1 MITLIVGREQRLFAA
16 HEDILCLSPFFQSA
30 CHGQFSGA
38 ESKRIALPDEDP
50 IIFSSILEYL
60 YKGDYSPRLLHDK
73 RHNSWALEKLESD
86 GRGQL
91 ESTVYDDSMDG
102 QVLKDTVIYCAAEKY
117 GLEELKK
124 MALRKQGLRKLDP
137 LHFAHPST
145 SSNQSHLILYFDF
158 QIYHESI
165 PPLLLQSNNHH
176 RVRHTVLHDPNF
188 GQICIRQNS
197 GH

>member
-1 MITLIVGREQRLFAA
+1 LIVGREQRLFAA
-16 HEDILCLSPFFQSA
+16 HEDILCQSPFFQSA

-50 IIFSSILEYL
+50 VVFSSILEYL

-73 RHNSWALEKLESD
+73 RHNSWQLEKFEND

-102 QVLKDTVIYCAAEKY
+102 HVLKDTSVYCAAEKY

-124 MALRKQGLRKLDP
+124 IALRKQGLRKFVSL
-137 LHFAHPST
+137 
-145 SSNQSHLILYFDF
+145 HLIFLIYF
-158 QIYHESI
+158 
-165 PPLLLQSNNHH
+165 
-176 RVRHTVLHDPNF
+176 R
-188 GQICIRQNS
+188 
-197 GH
+197 